1 MLYEDNSTQVS
12 KGLGTAKEIMALV
25 IGDDLLSTAKLFEPI
40 ALRAT
45 QEITNQIDAL
55 ISDSNIANSVM
66 DPTPI
71 RILTQIRKIVVTRI
85 LHYMS
90 SLFGYQLNIKLC

>member
-25 IGDDLLSTAKLFEPI
+25 TGDDLLSIAKLFEPI

-55 ISDSNIANSVM
+55 LSDSNIVWSCN
-66 DPTPI
+66 
-71 RILTQIRKIVVTRI
+71 ILETTLTHI
-85 LHYMS
+85 
-90 SLFGYQLNIKLC
+90 FP

>member
-25 IGDDLLSTAKLFEPI
+25 TGDDLLSIAKLFEPI

-45 QEITNQIDAL
+45 QEITNQIDGL
-55 ISDSNIANSVM
+55 LSDSNIADSVT
-66 DPTPI
+66 DQTLI
-71 RILTQIRKIVVTRI
+71 KILTQILKIVVTVI
-85 LHYMS
+85 LYYMF
-90 SLFGYQLNIKLC
+90 SLFGYQSNIKLC